1 MRIPSQDPLLFLSL
15 GEFIL
20 RSPAAWLALS
30 GASAGGFV
38 FPGFHVGFSTLVF
51 SDVPVP
57 PVCLSCFPRGIF
69 HAGVCR
75 FPVVSVDLPGA
86 IQCLWTR

>member
-1 MRIPSQDPLLFLSL
+1 MTRLIQHDL
-15 GEFIL
+15 E
-20 RSPAAWLALS
+20 AAWLALS

-38 FPGFHVGFSTLVF
+38 FPGLHVGFSTLVF

-57 PVCLSCFPRGIF
+57 LVCLSCFPRGFF